1 MVIYLFSGFKYLK
14 IAGVFRVSFLDPIRG
29 LAPPDP
35 IQGPID
41 PCNIRKAQHMLAK
54 DGLLTLFYPLF
65 KTSSI

>member
-14 IAGVFRVSFLDPIRG
+14 IAGAFRVSFLDPIRG

-54 DGLLTLFYPLF
+54 RWLAYIILPTF
-65 KTSSI
+65 